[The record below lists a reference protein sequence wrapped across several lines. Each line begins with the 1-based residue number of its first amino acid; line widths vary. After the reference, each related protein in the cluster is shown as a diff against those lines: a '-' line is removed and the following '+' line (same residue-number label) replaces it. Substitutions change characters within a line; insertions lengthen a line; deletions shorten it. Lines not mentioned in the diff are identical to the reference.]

1 MDTILAWA
9 TVASPIIG
17 AIAIIVA
24 LIIGHHSSKE
34 ARRQVE
40 AIQKL
45 FAVFVASQAPTLI
58 EARRKYEKQLD
69 DLESKI
75 EDAEE
80 KLQIVSPF
88 GYRTRMEIIEEQERK
103 KEQKSHLDNLK
114 QKRKEVQQS
123 IMLIQNF
130 MDNSSNNNI

>member
-9 TVASPIIG
+9 TVASPVIG

-24 LIIGHHSSKE
+24 LIIGHRSSKE
-34 ARRQVE
+34 ARQQVE
-40 AIQKL
+40 AIHKL
-45 FAVFVASQAPTLI
+45 FAVYVASQAPSLI
-58 EARRKYEKQLD
+58 EAKRQYEKQLNE
-69 DLESKI
+69 LNHKI
-75 EDAEE
+75 KDAKEE
-80 KLQIVSPF
+80 LQIVRPF
-88 GYRTRMEIIEEQERK
+88 GYGSRMDMIDEQERK
-103 KEQKSHLDNLK
+103 KEQKSHLDYLK